1 MDNGAAGALVG
12 IVGAACALLGWLMPS
27 PRDQQKAAQLMRDEA
42 LKLQAERLTSIENDH
57 RKLEREYI
65 QSNAEL
71 RAAVQNLTV
80 NVSTLNV
87 TIRELTKQVE
97 QRAHGNNH

>member
-1 MDNGAAGALVG
+1 MDPGAIGALVG
-12 IVGAACALLGWLMPS
+12 IVGAACAFLGWLLPS

-42 LKLQAERLTSIENDH
+42 LKLQADRLTAVESDH

-71 RAAVQNLTV
+71 RAAVNNLTV

-97 QRAHGNNH
+97 QRSHGNP